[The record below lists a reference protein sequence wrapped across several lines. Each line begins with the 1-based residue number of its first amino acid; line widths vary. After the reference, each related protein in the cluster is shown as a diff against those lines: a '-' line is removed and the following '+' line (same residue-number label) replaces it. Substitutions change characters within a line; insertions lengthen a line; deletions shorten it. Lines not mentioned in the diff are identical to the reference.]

1 MSSRI
6 LGVGFALLGLI
17 CCLPACPGQQTV
29 NHVSEHL
36 TIDPVIPGGTFI
48 GYSGTSFSQGIP
60 SGKKVTL
67 LSAKLTSSSGEFS
80 WASSLVGTAKQTEGS
95 QIIVEKKSFSPGTSP
110 TDLDIVDKGDLLP
123 LFPDTQDFKIYWYLQ
138 FADHPSQ
145 SYPSGVTVT
154 FDYELQ
160 IE

>member
-1 MSSRI
+1 MTSRI
-6 LGVGFALLGLI
+6 LGIGLALACLL
-17 CCLPACPGQQTV
+17 CCLPGCPGEQTV

-48 GYSGTSFSQGIP
+48 GYSGTSFSQAIP

-67 LSAKLTSSSGEFS
+67 LSATITSSSGEFS
-80 WASSLVGTAKQTEGS
+80 WASSLVGTASQTEGS
-95 QIIVEKKSFSPGTSP
+95 QNIVEKTSFAPGTSP
-110 TDLDIVDKGDLLP
+110 ADLDIVDTGNLLP
-123 LFPDTQDFKIYWYLQ
+123 LFPDTQDFKIYWVLQ
-138 FADHPSQ
+138 FAPSPAQ
-145 SYPSGVTVT
+145 SYPNGVTVT